1 MVKVEEVSSEYIL
14 KRESRGFPDRVV
26 IGSKRK
32 GDVEDVSDLSHWTI
46 ELPSAELGKSQW
58 KAGLW

>member
-1 MVKVEEVSSEYIL
+1 MVKVEQVSSEYIL
-14 KRESRGFPDRVV
+14 KRELRGFSDRVV

-32 GDVEDVSDLSHWTI
+32 GEIKDVSGLSHWTI
-46 ELPSAELGKSQW
+46 ELPSTELGKSQW